1 MAAYVP
7 NILSLVKNSLYNLGT
22 IDAVDITVELP
33 ENQRSSNDKHRGVLA
48 FVFFPF
54 WVVRHHYGLVQT
66 GII

>member
-33 ENQRSSNDKHRGVLA
+33 ENQRSSNDKRRGVLA
-48 FVFFPF
+48 FVFIHF
-54 WVVRHHYGLVQT
+54 WVVYHHYGLVQT